1 MSIIRTLLFVSLST
15 VLITACDLST
25 STSNDGEIELTE
37 NPAEATGNPCLEAWA
52 INRMKEHI
60 KERAEELITAK
71 YSAGTINSSLL
82 YGTDISFDYISQPTT
97 LENGYLSC
105 SAKVIISYIGNDK
118 SSKDLAITY
127 ANIVNANIDYNSNP
141 FANAVSGYAIKQE
154 LASIGINEFNIN
166 EFSDISGNKF
176 ATEMEYELRT
186 TYSENGDEQQSYQAA
201 IGKPAAMLAT
211 IALLDTFIQKN
222 KRSDSFS
229 GTENTEGQAA
239 KADSYYEEY
248 DEYLEY
254 DEEVDDLQDDP
265 VVITPQK
272 QKAAESEQQEVKD
285 VSAVQPASK
294 VSKEK
299 TQPVATNKT
308 VDDSKYNTT
317 YVHEDNKYDT
327 AYVYDYD
334 GSNPN

>member
-1 MSIIRTLLFVSLST
+1 MPIIRTLLFVSLST

-25 STSNDGEIELTE
+25 NTSNDGEIGLTE

-60 KERAEELITAK
+60 KERAKELVTAK
-71 YSAGTINSSLL
+71 YSSGTIDSSLL
-82 YGTDISFDYISQPTT
+82 YGADISFDYISQPTT
-97 LENGYLSC
+97 LENGDLSC
-105 SAKVIISYIGNDK
+105 SAKVIISYVGNNK
-118 SSKDLAITY
+118 STKDLAITY

-141 FANAVSGYAIKQE
+141 FANAASGYIVKQE

-211 IALLDTFIQKN
+211 IALLDNFIQKN

-229 GTENTEGQAA
+229 SAESTEGQAN
-239 KADSYYEEY
+239 KADSYYDEY
-248 DEYLEY
+248 DEYHEY
-254 DEEVDDLQDDP
+254 DEEVEDVEDFQDDP

-272 QKAAESEQQEVKD
+272 QKATESEQQKVKD
-285 VSAVQPASK
+285 VSAARPTTK
-294 VSKEK
+294 VNKEK
-299 TQPVATNKT
+299 TEPVATNKT

-317 YVHEDNKYDT
+317 YVDEDNKYDT
-327 AYVYDYD
+327 AYVYD
-334 GSNPN
+334 